1 MKSFLNYINEYTLP
15 DTIPVTDAE
24 DDVDQEDERYNPQQ
38 KVKQQGG
45 LAISKEEEMSS
56 QMKDAITHA
65 RAGKSAPGHRRPK
78 AGDLDQTTDAAELA
92 STKDKRTT
100 YQGRV
105 SADQIEREGEVE
117 NFAARSHNQGVAGPR
132 RVAGLEGY

>member
-1 MKSFLNYINEYTLP
+1 MKSFLEYISEYALP
-15 DTIPVTDAE
+15 DTVPTPDAE
-24 DDVDQEDERYNPQQ
+24 EDIAPEEEDNPYR

-45 LAISKEEEMSS
+45 LAISREEEMSS

-78 AGDLDQTTDAAELA
+78 EGDLDQSTDAAELA
-92 STKDKRTT
+92 ATKDKRTT

-105 SADQIEREGEVE
+105 SADQIDQTGKV
-117 NFAARSHNQGVAGPR
+117 AAAAAQSHNAGVAG
-132 RVAGLEGY
+132 

>member
-1 MKSFLNYINEYTLP
+1 MKSFLEYINEYTLP
-15 DTIPVTDAE
+15 DTIPVTNAE

-45 LAISKEEEMSS
+45 LAISREEEMAS
-56 QMKDAITHA
+56 QARDAITHA
-65 RAGKSAPGHRRPK
+65 RAGKAAPGHRRPK
-78 AGDLDQTTDAAELA
+78 KGDLDQSTNAAELA

-105 SADQIEREGEVE
+105 SADQIDQTGKV
-117 NFAARSHNQGVAGPR
+117 AAAAAQSHNAGVAG
-132 RVAGLEGY
+132 

>member
-1 MKSFLNYINEYTLP
+1 MKSFLEYINEYTLP
-15 DTIPVTDAE
+15 DTVPTPDAE
-24 DDVDQEDERYNPQQ
+24 EIAPEEDDPYR

-45 LAISKEEEMSS
+45 LAISREEELAS
-56 QMKDAITHA
+56 QARDAITHA
-65 RAGKSAPGHRRPK
+65 RAGKMAPGHRRPK
-78 AGDLDQTTDAAELA
+78 TGDLDQSTDAAELA